1 MYLFIF
7 YFGRPSGVGRC
18 RVLHPLPPGV
28 GSALSSL
35 GWCPKKHQRPV
46 IIKHHV
52 MVVKSPKAVIP
63 HQNQQ
68 EQHDQHDQWK
78 HPNYQFEKYFQGK
91 IWPAP
96 KEQKSVE
103 EFLVLRSNSFRFEVT
118 PSPLII
124 FINRKAVFSKCTD
137 SLVLVQWLL

>member
-1 MYLFIF
+1 MRRLLALLVT
-7 YFGRPSGVGRC
+7 S
-18 RVLHPLPPGV
+18 LPFLAKV
-28 GSALSSL
+28 SSEH
-35 GWCPKKHQRPV
+35 GGDEFKTWPV
-46 IIKHHV
+46 
-52 MVVKSPKAVIP
+52 KAGAWV
-63 HQNQQ
+63 
-68 EQHDQHDQWK
+68 EQSH
-78 HPNYQFEKYFQGK
+78 GK

-137 SLVLVQWLL
+137 SLVLVRWLL